1 VQYIKKIIVADHAG
15 FCFGV
20 KRAVDI
26 SLNIKKQDGGSVYT
40 LGPLIHND
48 DVVNFLKAQGISQIS
63 IDDLCRLGE
72 KDAVVIRSHGVT
84 PETLKRIKRTG
95 AQVIDAT
102 CPYVASIQLKV
113 KKYHAKG
120 YQIIIVG
127 DKNHPEVIGING
139 WCGNTAIVT
148 RDGTDLGSLPDKV
161 CIVAQ
166 TTEKLSNFEKVV
178 EAASKSGTEVLTF
191 NTICSATK
199 ERQGSADEVSK
210 KVDLMIVIGGKNSSN
225 SKKLYDICRTNCT
238 STIFIENAGE
248 LPDWVT
254 ESKDIETVGVTAG
267 ASTPDWVIQEVL
279 ARLEKGLEAEQK
291 GSISTIDV
299 DRKDE

>member
-1 VQYIKKIIVADHAG
+1 MLDIKKIIVADHAG

-26 SLNIKKQDGGSVYT
+26 SLNYKKEDNGAVYT

-63 IDDLCRLGE
+63 IDDLDKLGE

-84 PETLKRIKRTG
+84 PETIRRIEKTG
-95 AQVIDAT
+95 AQVVDAT

-127 DKNHPEVIGING
+127 DKDHPEVIGING
-139 WCGNTAIVT
+139 WCGNSAIVT
-148 RDGTDLGSLPDKV
+148 RDGSDLGTLPQKV

-166 TTEKLSNFEKVV
+166 TTERLSNFEKVV
-178 EAASKSGTEVLTF
+178 EAASRSGAEVLTF

-225 SKKLYDICRTNCT
+225 SKKLYDICRTNC
-238 STIFIENAGE
+238 SNTIFIENAGE
-248 LPDWVT
+248 LPDWVIN
-254 ESKDIETVGVTAG
+254 SKGIETVGVTAG
-267 ASTPDWVIQEVL
+267 ASTPNWVIQEVL
-279 ARLEKGLEAEQK
+279 ARLEKGLETEQK
-291 GSISTIDV
+291 ELISAIAV
-299 DRKDE
+299 DGKD